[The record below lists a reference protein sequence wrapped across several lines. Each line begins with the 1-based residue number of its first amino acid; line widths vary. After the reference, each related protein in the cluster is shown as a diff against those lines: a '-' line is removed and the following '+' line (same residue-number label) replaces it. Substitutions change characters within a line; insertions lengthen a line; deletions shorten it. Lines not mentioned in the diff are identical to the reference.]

1 MENYSPMTLSQDFYK
16 QLEFLREIDKVKS
29 IYRKS
34 KTYTGEKYENDAEH
48 SWHICMM
55 AMVLAQYSNEP
66 IDVFKVI
73 KMLLIHD
80 IVEID
85 AGDTFLYANHRD
97 EVFEKEKQ
105 AAERIFGILPDNQKK
120 EFIDLW
126 LEFEEKKTAE
136 AKFAG
141 SIDRFQPMYA
151 NYLNQGSTWK
161 ENGVQY
167 EQVVAKNKVI
177 AEGSEVLWNY
187 AQGVLNQA
195 NTENLFVNL

>member
-1 MENYSPMTLSQDFYK
+1 MQKSNELIQQF
-16 QLEFLREIDKVKS
+16 EFIKEIDKVKS

-34 KTYTGEKYENDAEH
+34 KTFSGEKYENDAEH

-55 AMVLAQYSNEP
+55 ALVLAPHSNEP

-85 AGDTFLYANHRD
+85 VGDTFLYANHRD

-105 AAERIFGILPDNQKK
+105 AAERIFGLLPETQKE
-120 EFIDLW
+120 EFFALW

-141 SIDRFQPMYA
+141 SLDRLQPMLA
-151 NYLNQGSTWK
+151 NFLNDGITWK
-161 ENGVQY
+161 ENDVKY
-167 EQVVAKNKVI
+167 EQVYEKNKVI
-177 AEGSEVLWNY
+177 DEGSHALWYY
-187 AQGVLNQA
+187 AENILMQA
-195 NTENLFVNL
+195 KNKNMF